1 MFILNKK
8 SLSLVNRKI
17 SQINGQLIKG
27 LQNNKGSIVLIN
39 SFPKSGTHLLY
50 QLFENMLNI
59 KSYHTFIAS
68 MPSFTQIERTKKK
81 TLQMINAMVDGELA
95 RAHLFYDPAF
105 EKSLAIKN
113 LVHFFIYRDPRDIV
127 ISEAN
132 YFYDMNP
139 FNRYHYYFKKY
150 PKLSDRIMFSIKGN
164 AYHKTAIHYPN
175 IALRFNKYKSWMSTN
190 SVYCVKYEN
199 LVGKNKYNEI
209 KKIML
214 HYLEHSNENVSI
226 DDLVKN
232 AISNIDPKKSH
243 TFREGGTQKWKQ
255 YFNQEHKKVF
265 KKISGELLIDLEYE
279 TDMNW

>member
-105 EKSLAIKN
+105 EKSL
-113 LVHFFIYRDPRDIV
+113 
-127 ISEAN
+127 
-132 YFYDMNP
+132 
-139 FNRYHYYFKKY
+139 
-150 PKLSDRIMFSIKGN
+150 
-164 AYHKTAIHYPN
+164 
-175 IALRFNKYKSWMSTN
+175 
-190 SVYCVKYEN
+190 
-199 LVGKNKYNEI
+199 
-209 KKIML
+209 
-214 HYLEHSNENVSI
+214 
-226 DDLVKN
+226 
-232 AISNIDPKKSH
+232 
-243 TFREGGTQKWKQ
+243 
-255 YFNQEHKKVF
+255 
-265 KKISGELLIDLEYE
+265 
-279 TDMNW
+279 